1 MSRLF
6 KITYFNRLYDPQGQ
20 LYELSLKELI
30 DMACVNYEVVY
41 KDQAPGVIYGT
52 LEGNSRGSG
61 TKVLTRSCI
70 AVDYDHIKNLDN
82 WFSSFTSMMKDYVY
96 IMYTSFSHKMGDNG
110 EDIGGSRV
118 RVIIPLYCDVN
129 VEQYEAFVNDIFCHS
144 GSDILLEAVDNTS
157 YQAKRFM
164 FCHSCPVGGKGFTYV
179 NGLSEKSERLLDISW
194 YPTPDKLVGGVL
206 DEEYEQITCE
216 YADFNEAVKAF
227 NEKYPGDLIYKS
239 IKDEVYIDF
248 INKVN
253 IEWFIQTRLNNI
265 YVDRYKNRYRYIH
278 SESGV
283 NGAIVYNNVLY
294 SNHDSDPAGNG
305 HTHGVFSLLKIHL
318 CNGEYVPAINYVK
331 RLLNY
336 RFYE

>member
-20 LYELSLKELI
+20 LYELTLKELV
-30 DMACVNYEVVY
+30 DMVCVNYEVIY

-70 AVDYDHIKNLDN
+70 AVDYDHIKNLDE
-82 WFSSFTSMMKDYVY
+82 WFSCFTSMMKDYVY
-96 IMYTSFSHKMGDNG
+96 IMYTSFSHKMGEHG

-118 RVIIPLYCDVN
+118 RVIIPLSRDIS
-129 VEQYEAFVNDIFCHS
+129 VEQYEAFVNDIFCYS
-144 GSDILLEAVDNTS
+144 GSKILLGAVDKTS

-164 FCHSCPVGGKGFTYV
+164 FCHSSPVGGKGFTYV
-179 NGLSEKSERLLDISW
+179 NGLEGENLLDISW
-194 YPTPDKLVGGVL
+194 YPVPDKLVGETR
-206 DEEYEQITCE
+206 DDEYEQITCE

-227 NEKYPGDLIYKS
+227 NEKYPGDTIYKS
-239 IKDEVYIDF
+239 IKDEEYIDF

-253 IEWFIQTRLNNI
+253 IEWFIQTRLSNV
-265 YVDRYKNRYRYIH
+265 YVDRYKNRYRYVH

-318 CNGEYVPAINYVK
+318 CGGDYVPAINYVK